1 MNIRRTP
8 AWWMVRLELA
18 VGIGLTL
25 LVGRLSWDLAMTE
38 AFGGG
43 YGQWALGPL
52 ALPKTVVVVAGTAFA
67 IALGGLVQI
76 ARIIRGPMDEPPVWR
91 YRDR

>member
-1 MNIRRTP
+1 MNGRRTP

-25 LVGRLSWDLAMTE
+25 LVGQLGWDLAMTVT
-38 AFGGG
+38 FGGG
-43 YGQWALGPL
+43 YGQWALGPVV
-52 ALPKTVVVVAGTAFA
+52 LPKTVVVSAAAFV
-67 IALGGLVQI
+67 IALGGLAQMV
-76 ARIIRGPMDEPPVWR
+76 RIIRGPSDEPPVWR